1 MYPLPAL
8 ALLICLLVAHPLAAA
23 QERWNVFFIGHS
35 LMSEIPGMTKSL
47 VEKNPRYRFG
57 LRHQD
62 IPGSPLR
69 YHWEQK
75 DRPDMGEPIYGG
87 RYHIHLKTGEFD
99 TLILTDSVPRG
110 GKDQEAETIDYLGRF
125 ADFARQHRPD
135 IQIFY
140 YETWHHLT
148 SGTPANSPYDARTPN
163 RNLKWR
169 QRIDADVEMWE
180 RIVRKVNE
188 DRPGKAPIRFI
199 PGGSILAAVSDAIDA
214 GQIPEW
220 KSIEDLFSDE
230 IHINRYGQYVM
241 TLAYYAAITGKSPVG
256 ASADVRNLWGAP
268 IWNEKIR
275 AGKSYPPMRTETV
288 RKVQEIVERVMA
300 TSYR

>member
-1 MYPLPAL
+1 MQFLCTL
-8 ALLICLLVAHPLAAA
+8 ALLLSLALAPSQVVA
-23 QERWNVFFIGHS
+23 QDRWNVFFIGHS

-47 VEKNPRYRFG
+47 VEKNPRQRLG

-69 YHWEQK
+69 YHWDQK

-87 RYHIHLKTGEFD
+87 RYHVHLKSGEFD

-110 GKDQEAETIDYLGRF
+110 GAALEAETVDYLGRF

-135 IQIFY
+135 IRIYY
-140 YETWHHLT
+140 YETWHYLT
-148 SGTPANSPYDARTPN
+148 SGTPANSPYDAKHPN

-169 QRIDADVEMWE
+169 ERIDADVDMWG
-180 RIVRKVNE
+180 RIVKQVN
-188 DRPGKAPIRFI
+188 DSRPGSPAIQII

-214 GQIPEW
+214 GEIPEW
-220 KSIEDLFSDE
+220 KSINDLFSDD
-230 IHINRYGQYVM
+230 IHINRYGQYIM

-256 ASADVRNLWGAP
+256 ASSDVRNLWGRP
-268 IWNEKIR
+268 VWNQK
-275 AGKSYPPMRTETV
+275 ALDGKVYPPMKAETV
-288 RKVQEIVERVMA
+288 RKVQEIVERVMT

>member
-1 MYPLPAL
+1 MHPFHTF
-8 ALLICLLVAHPLAAA
+8 ALLVCLLLAHPLAAA

-47 VEKNPRYRFG
+47 VEKDPRQRFG

-69 YHWEQK
+69 YHWDQK

-99 TLILTDSVPRG
+99 TMVLTDSVPRG
-110 GKDQEAETIDYLGRF
+110 GTALEAETVDYLGRF
-125 ADFARQHRPD
+125 ADFARQYRPG
-135 IQIFY
+135 IRIFY

-148 SGTPANSPYDARTPN
+148 SGTKANSPYDAKHPN

-169 QRIDADVEMWE
+169 ERIDADVEMWQ
-180 RIVRKVNE
+180 RIVKKVN
-188 DRPGKAPIRFI
+188 DARPGKPPIRVI

-214 GQIPEW
+214 GEIPEW
-220 KSIEDLFSDE
+220 KSIRDLFSDD

-241 TLAYYAAITGKSPVG
+241 TLAYYTAITGKSPVG
-256 ASADVRNLWGAP
+256 ASADVRNLWGRP
-268 IWNEKIR
+268 IWNQK
-275 AGKSYPPMRTETV
+275 ALDGKVYAPMQSETV
-288 RKVQEIVERVMA
+288 RKVQEIVEHVMA